1 MSPFLL
7 VPHTLVKPLQWSLGW
22 PTTSTARA
30 QRNARTALAALSVRR
45 AEREDVE
52 RFLASWHADR
62 AEVPRPRRAQRRAR

>member
-7 VPHTLVKPLQWSLGW
+7 LPRTLAKPLQWSLEW
-22 PTTSTARA
+22 PSSSADHAR
-30 QRNARTALAALSVRR
+30 RNARTAVAALSVRR

-62 AEVPRPRRAQRRAR
+62 DVPRRRQAR